1 MIPLLFLAVVASDPP
16 PAVAG
21 SAVPTAEIEKLL
33 QDCGTHKFETVVN
46 TIVDGKPH
54 SSKVKLCGTKGQS
67 DAAWINTL
75 RDAVA
80 KVKAN
85 AKMPPEIREQIAGAI
100 DLELARLGHPDDM
113 ALIAN
118 SAPSIAKTPPVNSMA
133 SLAPRSAPASSRPLT
148 EDYGSLPPLPAP
160 KALVA
165 TSSAIGTILP
175 SLPAPRM
182 TIRCGST
189 DDPGAIDP
197 CRTLSTNTVLLIQ
210 ADEQLPTGT
219 SLRFV
224 RREDPRGQVALA
236 AMRSGQ
242 TARIPLPHRV
252 CDGVVR
258 SEVRI
263 EVTRKPPSGNA
274 AEQVVDTLGP
284 YTLRC

>member
-1 MIPLLFLAVVASDPP
+1 MIPLFFLAVAASDPP
-16 PAVAG
+16 PAEAG
-21 SAVPTAEIEKLL
+21 SAAPTAEIEKLL

-85 AKMPPEIREQIAGAI
+85 DKMPAELRAQIASAI
-100 DLELARLGHPDDM
+100 DLELARLGHPDSM
-113 ALIAN
+113 ALVAD
-118 SAPSIAKTPPVNSMA
+118 SAPSIVKAPPVNSMA

-148 EDYGSLPPLPAP
+148 EDYGSLPPLPDP

-165 TSSAIGTILP
+165 TSSAIGSILP

-182 TIRCGST
+182 TVRCGST
-189 DDPGAIDP
+189 DDPAAIDP
-197 CRTLSTNTVLLIQ
+197 CKTLGTNTVLLIQ
-210 ADEQLPTGT
+210 ADEQLPAGTG
-219 SLRFV
+219 LRFV

-263 EVTRKPPSGNA
+263 EVTRKPPASSAG
-274 AEQVVDTLGP
+274 EQVVDTLGP
-284 YTLRC
+284 YDLRC